1 MKLPEAEILL
11 SIFQIP
17 LLLET
22 VRYLFNMVAILA
34 DNLAVNDGPLTAEN
48 AALLRPSDP
57 SLPLEELRKRYEEDG
72 YLFLKQILPRQ
83 DVLEARNAYFSSLEK
98 TGILKPG
105 SKPVEGIFDPAK
117 SHLEYPGIGA
127 GHVDGNGRPGGDK
140 AAQFVDLALDAHYQ
154 EWYAEKFCNHP
165 ALYDFVSKFS
175 DWGKNTL
182 SLRRT
187 LLRNNLPGSKPI
199 GVHYDQIFLRY
210 GDPTSVTAWVPMG
223 DIKINGGGLIYL
235 EDGDKI
241 GMEQE
246 QAFFKKAKE
255 AGLSDEEAKS
265 AFNSNMMATGLL
277 SETPA
282 EFAREHGRRW
292 LVSAYEAGDVVLH
305 KPHMVCLF
313 GWFPSCIFRDA
324 DIRR

>member
-1 MKLPEAEILL
+1 
-11 SIFQIP
+11 
-17 LLLET
+17 
-22 VRYLFNMVAILA
+22 MVAILA
-34 DNLAVNDGPLTAEN
+34 DNLAVNDGPLNDEN
-48 AALLRPSDP
+48 ATLLRPSDP

-72 YLFLKQILPRQ
+72 YLFLKQILPRE
-83 DVLEARNAYFSSLEK
+83 DVLEARDAYFSALER

-105 SKPVEGIFDPAK
+105 TKPVEGIFDPAK

-127 GHVDGNGRPGGDK
+127 GHADGNGRPGGDK
-140 AAQFVDLALDAHYQ
+140 AAEFVDLALEAHYK

-165 ALYDFVSKFS
+165 ALYDFVAKFS
-175 DWGKNTL
+175 DWGKDTL

-235 EDGDKI
+235 EGGDKI
-241 GMEQE
+241 GIELEQE
-246 QAFFKKAKE
+246 FFKKAKQ

-292 LVSAYEAGDVVLH
+292 MVSSYEAGDVVLH
-305 KPHMVCLF
+305 KPHMVCLSVW
-313 GWFPSCIFRDA
+313 WFAGSTMLIECHRFTLLVSIT
-324 DIRR
+324 IQTM